1 MFDDDVV
8 IKNSKILYENWTLVK
23 IKQSVVK
30 DIGKIMTF
38 EKPVEIKNFFE
49 KYEKIKH
56 ISIGD
61 KHHFC
66 WISLLLWFSEL

>member
-1 MFDDDVV
+1 
-8 IKNSKILYENWTLVK
+8 
-23 IKQSVVK
+23 
-30 DIGKIMTF
+30 MTF

-66 WISLLLWFSEL
+66 